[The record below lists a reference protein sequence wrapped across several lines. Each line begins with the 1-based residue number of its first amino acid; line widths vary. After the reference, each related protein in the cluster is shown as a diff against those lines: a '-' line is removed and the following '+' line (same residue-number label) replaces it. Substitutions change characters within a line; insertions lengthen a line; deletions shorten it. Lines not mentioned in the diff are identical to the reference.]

1 MASGAQISWTFV
13 DANPSWESKFRLLSW
28 FKWRW
33 KVGPLVWKLNLQVL
47 FVLRKEQWS
56 IVFVDKGVW
65 LWPFILR
72 KLKNRGAYLVH
83 WTPDPAFHVHESRK
97 FNAGVRSYDKVYTTK
112 KYELQRYRD
121 AGASQVVL
129 VNQSIAPSLSSW
141 RKWDERKWDYGF
153 IGHFE
158 PYRGKCIEKLLESGC
173 RIAVGGYDWAPFAS
187 KYVSLPNFDFLG
199 EEGFFGKEYHDFWSN
214 CRVGLGFISHLCP
227 DTITTRT
234 FEIPAYHSV
243 LCSPQTNELDAF
255 FGADNYPILDLVLE
269 SPESFL
275 EPDRLSGYFDMQKEK
290 IATSDIYHIDAMRLV
305 LAEWN
310 RNENSFL

>member
-1 MASGAQISWTFV
+1 
-13 DANPSWESKFRLLSW
+13 
-28 FKWRW
+28 
-33 KVGPLVWKLNLQVL
+33 
-47 FVLRKEQWS
+47 
-56 IVFVDKGVW
+56 
-65 LWPFILR
+65 
-72 KLKNRGAYLVH
+72 VH
-83 WTPDPAFHVHESRK
+83 DSRK
-97 FNAGVRSYDKVYTTK
+97 FNAGVRCYDKVYTTK
-112 KYELQRYRD
+112 KYELQSYRD

-158 PYRGKCIEKLLESGC
+158 HYRGACIEKLLESGC

-275 EPDRLSGYFDMQKEK
+275 EPDRLSAYFDMQKEK

-310 RNENSFL
+310 RNENSSPMKVLHIVESFGRGAVESWLISLAQQKEYVTSSNQWHFFTIETNSGERTREIQECGCTVFFIWLWTIPKRTISERAEVYCNQRKI